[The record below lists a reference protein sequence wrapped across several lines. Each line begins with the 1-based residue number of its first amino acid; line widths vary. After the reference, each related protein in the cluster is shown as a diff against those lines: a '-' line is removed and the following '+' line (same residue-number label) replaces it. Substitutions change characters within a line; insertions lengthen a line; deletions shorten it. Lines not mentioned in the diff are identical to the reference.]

1 MSNSVFL
8 ELLFYSR
15 CGGEIVHFEIMNFSM
30 LFFVMG
36 VLIDDVLAFG
46 LFFIIFG

>member
-8 ELLFYSR
+8 ELLFCSS
-15 CGGEIVHFEIMNFSM
+15 CGEIVHYEIMNFSM

-36 VLIDDVLAFG
+36 VLIDAVLALG
-46 LFFIIFG
+46 LFFLIFG